1 MRTLLAALTALILF
15 ATPVVGEQCEHSY
28 SDEQIVVK
36 ALDSEIRKFKG
47 NAINLRVGP
56 GVRYC
61 LKRVLADGL
70 SKSFEVTSQH
80 ELWRQILLEGD
91 FYWVHLGL
99 LTSQK
104 N

>member
-36 ALDSEIRKFKG
+36 AIDSEIRKFTG

-61 LKRVLADGL
+61 LKRVLTDGR
-70 SKSFEVTSQH
+70 SKSVEVIGQFQ
-80 ELWRQILLEGD
+80 LWGQILLEGNS
-91 FYWVHLGL
+91 YWVHRSL
-99 LTSQK
+99 LADQK
-104 N
+104 D

>member
-36 ALDSEIRKFKG
+36 AIDSEIRKFTG
-47 NAINLRVGP
+47 NATNLRVGP

-61 LKRVLADGL
+61 LKRVLTDGR
-70 SKSFEVTSQH
+70 SKSVEVIGQFQ
-80 ELWRQILLEGD
+80 LWEQILLEGNS
-91 FYWVHLGL
+91 YWVHRSL
-99 LTSQK
+99 LVDQK
-104 N
+104 D